1 MTFLEK
7 INWKFTRKYF
17 RLDNLAIQVISY
29 VFQYITASQEHMVHK
44 LCAIKW
50 QCILIVI
57 FFSCLDT
64 TRSPL
69 TQKWRLTLL

>member
-44 LCAIKW
+44 LCAIK
-50 QCILIVI
+50 
-57 FFSCLDT
+57 
-64 TRSPL
+64 R
-69 TQKWRLTLL
+69 